1 MKVKACVRVYCSV
14 FARTSLAP
22 CPIMREVPVSI
33 AVDAAHLQ
41 VCSPQNALIV
51 LAKLFVDHV
60 LRVMHSPPLPRRCPV
75 PRVAPVPQTVVSE
88 NPLGACQGAPL
99 GSADCVCF
107 ALHPPRAPTGLS
119 PQPPTCA
126 YAAMVFVVALQWA
139 LVQHCV
145 SDPLPPSR
153 LKDTLSLEDVRCL
166 ASNKHPLQSK
176 NHEL

>member
-1 MKVKACVRVYCSV
+1 MCTAVCFVGIFILAMKVKACVRVYCSV

-33 AVDAAHLQ
+33 AVDAAHL
-41 VCSPQNALIV
+41 CSPQNALIV

-107 ALHPPRAPTGLS
+107 ALHPPPPRAFPHNRRRVH
-119 PQPPTCA
+119 
-126 YAAMVFVVALQWA
+126 MLQWF
-139 LVQHCV
+139 
-145 SDPLPPSR
+145 S
-153 LKDTLSLEDVRCL
+153 
-166 ASNKHPLQSK
+166 
-176 NHEL
+176 